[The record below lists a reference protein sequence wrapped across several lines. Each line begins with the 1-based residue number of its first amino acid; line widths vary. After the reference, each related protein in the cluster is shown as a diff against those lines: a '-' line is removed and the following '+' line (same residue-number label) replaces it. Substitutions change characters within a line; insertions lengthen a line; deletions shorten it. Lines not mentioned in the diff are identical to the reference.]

1 MLHIET
7 TYQGK
12 GQRLEHASGPVELGR
27 GPNRA
32 GVARLSIP
40 DPYVSKDQLRLEQ
53 VGPDRI
59 RVENLSQRQPLVFET
74 LVPLAPGKQ
83 ETYLLP
89 LRFKIGETS
98 VAVTSPQQAEET
110 ASLATI
116 AAPRRF
122 QEPGQERARP
132 LQLGGAPSAERLAEW
147 FEAVIALQHVPAG
160 TRAFFDQAARML
172 VEWIGLDRGLVLLR
186 DGDIWRIPASEGQ
199 PATGREYSRTVMQQV
214 LAERR
219 TFYNQQLP
227 AGQSESLHQVQAAVA
242 SPLFNSKDE
251 VIGALYGVRLR
262 GPGLGQL
269 EAHMVQLV
277 ASIASG
283 HMIRQEKEE
292 EANRLQIARDV
303 AAEADRAKSRFLAS
317 MSHEL
322 RTPLNA
328 IIGYS
333 EMLID
338 QAHDD
343 GREDYL
349 ADLGKILSSG
359 KHLLALIND
368 ILDLSKIEAG
378 KFDLCL
384 ETFDLKKQ
392 IDEVAGTIQP
402 LIQKNANTLD
412 LQLAGDLGT
421 MHSDALR
428 LRQCLLNL
436 LSNAAKFTSTGQ
448 IVLVGERCRLE
459 GRDWVRLRVSD
470 TGMGMTPEQ
479 LGKLFQAFT
488 QASASI
494 AQKFGGTGLG
504 LAITQKI
511 CRLLGGDI
519 TAESEAGKGSTFTI
533 QVPAEIDSEQVDR
546 SP

>member
-1 MLHIET
+1 
-7 TYQGK
+7 
-12 GQRLEHASGPVELGR
+12 
-27 GPNRA
+27 
-32 GVARLSIP
+32 
-40 DPYVSKDQLRLEQ
+40 
-53 VGPDRI
+53 
-59 RVENLSQRQPLVFET
+59 
-74 LVPLAPGKQ
+74 
-83 ETYLLP
+83 
-89 LRFKIGETS
+89 
-98 VAVTSPQQAEET
+98 
-110 ASLATI
+110 
-116 AAPRRF
+116 
-122 QEPGQERARP
+122 
-132 LQLGGAPSAERLAEW
+132 
-147 FEAVIALQHVPAG
+147 
-160 TRAFFDQAARML
+160 ML

-262 GPGLGQL
+262 GPRPGPARGPHGATGRLHCERPHDPQGKGGG
-269 EAHMVQLV
+269 
-277 ASIASG
+277 S
-283 HMIRQEKEE
+283 KPF
-292 EANRLQIARDV
+292 ANRPRRCRRGGQGQKPFPGQHEPRAAHAAQRHHRLQRD
-303 AAEADRAKSRFLAS
+303 ADR
-317 MSHEL
+317 
-322 RTPLNA
+322 
-328 IIGYS
+328 
-333 EMLID
+333 